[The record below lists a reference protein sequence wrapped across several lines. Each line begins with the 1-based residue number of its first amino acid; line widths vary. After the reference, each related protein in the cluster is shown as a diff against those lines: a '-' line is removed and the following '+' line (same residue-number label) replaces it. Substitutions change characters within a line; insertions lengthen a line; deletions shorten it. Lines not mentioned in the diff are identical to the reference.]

1 MLKNDNILA
10 MINNIFDISK
20 FVDVRTIEA
29 VKADLVN
36 NFIKR
41 RKEYGYTQKQ
51 LSIRSGVSYASI
63 RRFEE
68 TGEISFSS
76 LLLLANAINKLE
88 DFDNVF
94 NKAIIKDINIK

>member
-1 MLKNDNILA
+1 MRD
-10 MINNIFDISK
+10 NIFDISK
-20 FVDVRTIEA
+20 FVDVRTVEA
-29 VKADLVN
+29 VRADLVN

-41 RKEYGYTQKQ
+41 RKEYGLTQRE
-51 LSIRSGVSYASI
+51 LSARSGISYASI

-76 LLLLANAINKLE
+76 LLQLANAIEKLE

-94 NKAIIKDINIK
+94 NKPIIKDINIK

>member
-1 MLKNDNILA
+1 MKD
-10 MINNIFDISK
+10 NIFDISK
-20 FVDVRTIEA
+20 FVNVRTVEA
-29 VKADLVN
+29 VRTDLVN

-41 RKEYGYTQKQ
+41 RKEYGLTQKE
-51 LSIRSGVSYASI
+51 LSTRSGVSYASI

-76 LLLLANAINKLE
+76 LLQLANAIEKLE